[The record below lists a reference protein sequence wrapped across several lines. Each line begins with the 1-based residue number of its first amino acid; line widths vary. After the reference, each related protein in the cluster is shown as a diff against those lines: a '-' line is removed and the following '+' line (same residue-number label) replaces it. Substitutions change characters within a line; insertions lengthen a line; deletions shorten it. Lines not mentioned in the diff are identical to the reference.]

1 MAPPR
6 STCTEEGRMQIQEIM
21 TRSVTLIDPNTTI
34 RDAAR
39 KMRADN
45 IGALPVGENDRL
57 IGMVTDRDIAMRAVA
72 ENRAP
77 GSTSVREV
85 MSKRVYYCFED
96 DHVNEAAEV
105 MAEHQVR
112 RLPVLN
118 RDKRLVGVV
127 ALADMGRGEPDAA
140 QTALEGVSEPTGQE
154 RR

>member
-1 MAPPR
+1 
-6 STCTEEGRMQIQEIM
+6 MQVQEIM
-21 TRSVTLIDPNTTI
+21 TRGAEVIDPNTTI

-57 IGMVTDRDIAMRAVA
+57 IGMVTDRDIVVRAVA
-72 ENRAP
+72 EERSAGN
-77 GSTSVREV
+77 TTVRQV
-85 MSKRVYYCFED
+85 MSERIYYCFED
-96 DHVNEAAEV
+96 DDLDDAAET

-118 RDKRLVGVV
+118 RDKRLVGMV
-127 ALADMGRGEPDAA
+127 ALADLGRADPDAA
-140 QTALEGVSEPTGQE
+140 MTALEGVSEPTEQP

>member
-1 MAPPR
+1 
-6 STCTEEGRMQIQEIM
+6 MQVQEIM
-21 TRSVTLIDPNTTI
+21 TRGVEVIDPNTTI

-57 IGMVTDRDIAMRAVA
+57 IGMVTDRDIVVRAVA
-72 ENRAP
+72 ENRPA
-77 GSTSVREV
+77 GNTAVREV
-85 MSKRVYYCFED
+85 MSERIYYCFED
-96 DHVNEAAEV
+96 DDVGDAAET

-127 ALADMGRGEPDAA
+127 ALADLGRRDTKAA
-140 QTALEGVSEPTGQE
+140 KTALEGVSERTDQP